1 MIIPFSLI
9 CLKNKDLAE
18 LFPQTYDDSALAL
31 QSHWQIMTFDAWKE
45 ADVVHIMMEIYTTS
59 VIVANH
65 LYTINTP
72 DSTDPDIRPKKT
84 YCLSAFASDAS
95 YGNTVPVS
103 ALVQS
108 SGAIQISIPDSK
120 SHISLYLGH
129 IGLINCTRQQ
139 LYNRRKTAFW
149 GRMQN
154 IQASLVRL
162 LYCL

>member
-1 MIIPFSLI
+1 MDGINVTEVKQLLSVANAMSTT
-9 CLKNKDLAE
+9 NKDLAE

-120 SHISLYLGH
+120 KPYIFISGAY
-129 IGLINCTRQQ
+129 R
-139 LYNRRKTAFW
+139 
-149 GRMQN
+149 
-154 IQASLVRL
+154 VD
-162 LYCL
+162 